1 MNDIPKHQLFIED
14 LHGATATQTR
24 RQRLKDWAYKY
35 RGSLIFI
42 ALPSLITAIYFF
54 LIASDLYASEASF
67 VVRSPS
73 HMQSMGGLSSLL
85 QGAGIS
91 RAQDDDYAVNDFV
104 VSRDAIDALDKQVNL
119 REIFNRPG
127 ADFLAR
133 YPNIIFHDNAEDFFR
148 YYQYRVDVVLDS
160 MTGITTLTVEAFR
173 PEDAQLIANL
183 LLKESE
189 ALVNRMNERAHQ
201 NSVREAEAEVKVAE
215 DGVIEAEQNL
225 LAYRTRE
232 TMLDPNKSSG
242 AILEM
247 MAKMQAELAMT
258 KTRLAELDSNSP
270 GSPLHSDLEAH
281 VTALQSQIESQRSHL
296 AGGSESM
303 APKISEY
310 QQLILKQEFA
320 AKELASSMASLESAR
335 AEARR
340 QSIYLDR
347 VVEPNLSD
355 KALFPKR
362 IKSFLIVLI
371 SCFMAYSSGRL
382 LIAGVREHAQE

>member
-1 MNDIPKHQLFIED
+1 MNDIPKHELFIENIRKM
-14 LHGATATQTR
+14 TAPQTR
-24 RQRLKDWAYKY
+24 LQRVIALAHQY

-42 ALPSLITAIYFF
+42 ILPSLITAIYYF

-91 RAQDDDYAVNDFV
+91 RAQDDDYAVNDFIL
-104 VSRDAIDALDKQVNL
+104 SRDAITALEKQVNL
-119 REIFNRPG
+119 REIFNRPE

-133 YPNIIFHDNAEDFFR
+133 YPNIIFHEQAEDFFR
-148 YYQYRVDVVLDS
+148 YYQYRVDVVLDT
-160 MTGITTLTVEAFR
+160 MTGITTLTVKAFR
-173 PEDAQLIANL
+173 PEDSQLIANL

-189 ALVNRMNERAHQ
+189 SLVNRMNERAHQ
-201 NSVREAEAEVKVAE
+201 NSVREAETEVKLSEERV
-215 DGVIEAEQNL
+215 VEAEQNV

-232 TMLDPNKSSG
+232 SMLDPAKSSG
-242 AILEM
+242 AIVEM
-247 MAKMQAELAMT
+247 LAKMQAELAMT
-258 KTRLAELDSNSP
+258 KTRLAELDNNSP
-270 GSPLHSDLEAH
+270 GSPLHSDLEEH
-281 VTALQSQIESQRSHL
+281 VTALEGQIASQRARL
-296 AGGSESM
+296 AGGSGSM

-310 QQLILKQEFA
+310 EQLILKQEFA
-320 AKELASSMASLESAR
+320 AKELAASMASLESAR
-335 AEARR
+335 VEARR

-347 VVEPNLSD
+347 VVEPNLPD

-371 SCFMAYSSGRL
+371 SCFMGYSVGKL
-382 LIAGVREHAQE
+382 LLAGVREHAQD